1 MIQAPGLRPS
11 PRTNSS
17 AMALLLVLACLQS
30 SGIQAQTSTPAAPAN
45 VGAAAAPPAATAPV
59 NGSTPPA
66 TLPSGPNGHPGKAAS
81 ARPSSGVLGSNPA
94 WHELSAAQQEALQ
107 PLAPLWPTLSEVRKR
122 KWLALSRNFR
132 ALSDEEKE
140 KIHSRMTDWV
150 TLSNQERTQARLN
163 YAQAARLAP
172 EERRAQWEAYQA
184 LSDEERHTLAKK
196 SPKHMIGA
204 TTAPAKPLMASP
216 RIWQTN
222 AGHTPSHGSIQI
234 LTGPHHVNM
243 HTLLPEP
250 ELANTPPAPAGGAER

>member
-1 MIQAPGLRPS
+1 MIQAPGLHPFAKVS
-11 PRTNSS
+11 SS
-17 AMALLLVLACLQS
+17 AMALLLVLACLQT
-30 SGIQAQTSTPAAPAN
+30 SGAQAQASTAIAPPDIGAAATPAAAM
-45 VGAAAAPPAATAPV
+45 PPP
-59 NGSTPPA
+59 SSPPA
-66 TLPSGPNGHPGKAAS
+66 TLPGTPNGHTGKTAGV
-81 ARPSSGVLGSNPA
+81 RPSSGVLGSRPA

-132 ALSDEEKE
+132 ALSDEEKV

-204 TTAPAKPLMASP
+204 TTAPAKPLMAPP

-250 ELANTPPAPAGGAER
+250 ELAEPSPGRAGGAER